1 MRYRLRDDKVTI
13 AWAPEIADTA
23 RRVAEVL

>member
-1 MRYRLRDDKVTI
+1 MKYRLRDDKATI

-23 RRVAEVL
+23 RRITEAL

>member
-13 AWAPEIADTA
+13 AWAPEPADTA
-23 RRVAEVL
+23 RRITEAL